1 MEMNMQKNEHQ
12 FDYRKILTN
21 LLSLYNMSGMH
32 FKHIVTG
39 LGEQL
44 GREHRA
50 LQDANDELSK
60 LREAAQRFRMLE
72 SAVRTQEESFK
83 ICAALLMNAPTLK
96 AKVGD
101 GFALSD
107 GEVDALCEQ
116 SGLAI
121 SPEELDIENYPLWK
135 VIREVLK
142 QTSEI
147 RIYELESHLKTFGV
161 KTSRSAIESAIIT
174 HKKEFKVTK
183 RGREKFVA
191 LKGV

>member
-1 MEMNMQKNEHQ
+1 MQGNSHEI
-12 FDYRKILTN
+12 DYTNILTN
-21 LLSLYNMSGMH
+21 LLSLFSMSNMH

-72 SAVRTQEESFK
+72 STVRTQEESFK
-83 ICAALLMNAPTLK
+83 ICTALLMNAPTLK

-107 GEVDALCEQ
+107 REVDAMCEQ

-121 SPEELDIENYPLWK
+121 SPEELNIENYPLWK

-161 KTSRSAIESAIIT
+161 KTSRSAIESAIAT
-174 HKKEFKVTK
+174 HKREFKVTK

-191 LKGV
+191 LKGA